1 MKLSLYII
9 ALFLF
14 INCSSNNED
23 QQDPVNCTEV
33 FVSGVQVQVKD
44 ITTGGIISKGISV
57 TIEDGTYLEQLAF
70 SFDTFFGAGER
81 AGDYTITAMGDEY
94 ISKTVG
100 PIEVTEDECHVI
112 PVLVEINLT
121 PN

>member
-1 MKLSLYII
+1 MKYSICII
-9 ALFLF
+9 ALLLF
-14 INCSSNNED
+14 INCSSND
-23 QQDPVNCTEV
+23 DDLQDPVTCTEV
-33 FVSGVQVQVKD
+33 FVSGIQVQVKD
-44 ITTGGIISKGISV
+44 VTTGGIISQGISV
-57 TIEDGTYLEQLAF
+57 TIEDGDYLEQLAF

-81 AGDYTITAMGDEY
+81 VGDYTITALGDGY